1 MRGRTDGVSEATQW
15 AHIPGVQMRD
25 GTVGRP
31 LGMEYDGLDTGE
43 LAWIMG
49 RNSDMEGTGTYITRS
64 AHSGMGFGVDR
75 MQRLASQFYMEN
87 YFRARFGETVINLV
101 NINLG
106 AEPLKNSSNELKMYG
121 NFLAGATALGSVDL
135 PHLVNGLFRT
145 NNPAAQQLTYTA
157 DIGDA
162 AINAPAVRGGGTKEG
177 FASGLLVIEKGPFLR
192 GKINDVSAVEMLAPE
207 LAYTLVG
214 GARKHTVARNLGDR
228 VAFDALYATMR
239 MQGMFDWTPDG
250 LILSKLESPS
260 GEPLSS
266 AELDARQAQ
275 LFNVAIQG
283 PAITKTWTG
292 NPAMQAM
299 PLDKVF
305 VVIVADIS
313 TTVSN
318 TATDGYGSVAE
329 LKGLWEEYRKFVTG
343 TDGGA
348 TADAVAGQMTA
359 SNRAFDN
366 NKAGDNGPYADAV
379 KRFFSKS
386 KELSVNSD
394 PSKKSTLRGEVT
406 TAKTAMDEF
415 FGSVTNTEIDDFSTE
430 LKQGSKG
437 VGNSAMTNFRLMRM
451 TSSFL
456 INNSAAVFAEN
467 SGELKGGRCGLKLGK
482 KDADT
487 VTGEYIV
494 GGWCVGS
501 VLDSA
506 ASRSVIGSQVRT
518 APASMAM
525 NVNVNVEWWS
535 GDDLYRRYMD
545 VDGTVQQRGVMT
557 DVDTQAKRTAGTD
570 VAAAARKEGVG
581 GRSFLDF

>member
-1 MRGRTDGVSEATQW
+1 MRGRTDGVDSATQW

-49 RNSDMEGTGTYITRS
+49 RNSSMDGTGTYITRS

-75 MQRLASQFYMEN
+75 MQRLASQFYIEN
-87 YFRARFGETVINLV
+87 YFRARFGGAVINLS

-106 AEPLKNSSNELKMYG
+106 DTALVKASAELKMYG
-121 NFLAGATALGSVDL
+121 KYLAGASVLGSVDL
-135 PHLVNGLFRT
+135 PHVVNSLFRGDLGV
-145 NNPAAQQLTYTA
+145 AEQLTYT
-157 DIGDA
+157 GDDGSPEVA
-162 AINAPAVRGGGTKEG
+162 SGVRGGGAKEG
-177 FASGLLVIEKGPFLR
+177 FASGLLAIEKGPFLR

-207 LAYTLVG
+207 LKFTIVA
-214 GARKHTVARNLGDR
+214 GARKHTVPRNLGDR

-239 MQGMFDWTPDG
+239 AAGMFDWTPDG

-292 NPAMQAM
+292 NPSMQAM

-313 TTVSN
+313 TTTSD
-318 TATDGYGSVAE
+318 TATDGYGSVDK
-329 LKGLWEEYRKFVTG
+329 LKTLWATYKDYVEEKNVNVEEVN
-343 TDGGA
+343 
-348 TADAVAGQMTA
+348 TALQQSKNALVPKGKD
-359 SNRAFDN
+359 
-366 NKAGDNGPYADAV
+366 DNGEYVAKV
-379 KRFFSKS
+379 KAFFEASKKLGSNTDPGETKQLKQEVSTARMNMDTFFGSITEDEINEVS
-386 KELSVNSD
+386 KEL
-394 PSKKSTLRGEVT
+394 KIGK
-406 TAKTAMDEF
+406 
-415 FGSVTNTEIDDFSTE
+415 
-430 LKQGSKG
+430 KG
-437 VGNSAMTNFRLMRM
+437 VANSAMTNFRLMRV

-456 INNSAAVFAEN
+456 INNSAAVFGKN
-467 SGELKGGRCGLKLGK
+467 GGVDNVFKGGRCGLKIGK
-482 KDADT
+482 KDDT

-545 VDGTVQQRGVMT
+545 VDGTVQQRGVL
-557 DVDTQAKRTAGTD
+557 VDSKPMQDKRVAGTD
-570 VAAAARKEGVG
+570 VAPAARKEANT
-581 GRSFLDF
+581 FLAF